1 MYGKMQEESV
11 TVPIKRP
18 ESSPVGLHRVLEPSG
33 DQITLPQAA
42 QRLDASPE
50 IWADEVRIDIETLN
64 LDAASYR
71 QLAGIHRTADDQIDG
86 AAMRASV
93 LDIVATRGK
102 MQNPVTGSGGMLIG
116 TVAEVGRDSELGL
129 SVGDHVATLV
139 SLSLTPLRITDALT
153 RWDGGAGA
161 CCRPC
166 DPVWQVHRGRVAD
179 RPRP

>member
-1 MYGKMQEESV
+1 MAWYGRTCVVCITAPQYLFTWVQIQEESV
-11 TVPIKRP
+11 TLPVNRT

-42 QRLDASPE
+42 QRLDASPQ
-50 IWADEVRIDIETLN
+50 IWTDEVRIDLETLN

-71 QLAGIHRTADDQIDG
+71 QLVGMHRTADDQIDG
-86 AAMRASV
+86 AAIRASV

-116 TVAEVGRDSELGL
+116 TVAEVGEQSPLGL

-139 SLSLTPLRITDALT
+139 SLSLTPLQITDGKPQWALL
-153 RWDGGAGA
+153 
-161 CCRPC
+161 
-166 DPVWQVHRGRVAD
+166 
-179 RPRP
+179 